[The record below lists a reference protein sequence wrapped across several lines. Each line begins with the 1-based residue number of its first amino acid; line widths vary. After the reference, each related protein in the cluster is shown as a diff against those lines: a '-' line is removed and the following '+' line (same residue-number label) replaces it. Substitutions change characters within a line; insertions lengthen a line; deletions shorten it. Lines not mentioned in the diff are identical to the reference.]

1 MPDAAFRQN
10 PKSAEETKYLVSAFV
25 SKTLAT
31 ILALAIAIV
40 WVGPF
45 LLMVVTSIKPNSEF
59 LRGPFALPVAPN
71 FDAYRKVWAGLDF
84 PTLLGNSAL
93 YSATGAALAVL
104 LALVPAYGISRFEIP
119 GKKLI
124 FGILLMGLMLPQQT
138 VLIPLYTTLRT
149 LHLLDTKI
157 GLIIV
162 HGVYGMPMQIL
173 ALRGFMTSIP
183 REIDKAAFIEGAS
196 DFQVFW
202 KIILPLSIPGILVS
216 YTLNFIAIWKEFVFS
231 LVFLNNE
238 SNFPVTVGMLKLNS
252 DRYMSAFNLPSAGL
266 VISQLPIILLFLILY
281 RKFAGGKLAGAVK
294 G

>member
-1 MPDAAFRQN
+1 MAA
-10 PKSAEETKYLVSAFV
+10 YVIAF
-25 SKTLAT
+25 LE
-31 ILALAIAIV
+31 
-40 WVGPF
+40 
-45 LLMVVTSIKPNSEF
+45 VTDPE
-59 LRGPFALPVAPN
+59 A

-84 PTLLGNSAL
+84 PTLLGNSVL

-104 LALVPAYGISRFEIP
+104 LALVPAYGLSRFEIP
-119 GKKLI
+119 GKKII

-183 REIDKAAFIEGAS
+183 KEIDKAAFIEGAS

>member
-1 MPDAAFRQN
+1 VRPGPTAPPEVKLLFTGFL
-10 PKSAEETKYLVSAFV
+10 PKAI
-25 SKTLAT
+25 AT
-31 ILALAIAIV
+31 ILALLIALV

-45 LLMVVTSIKPNSEF
+45 LLMVVTSIKPNAEF
-59 LRGPFALPVAPN
+59 LRG
-71 FDAYRKVWAGLDF
+71 
-84 PTLLGNSAL
+84 
-93 YSATGAALAVL
+93 
-104 LALVPAYGISRFEIP
+104 
-119 GKKLI
+119 
-124 FGILLMGLMLPQQT
+124 
-138 VLIPLYTTLRT
+138 PLYTTLRT

-157 GLIIV
+157 GLILV

-183 REIDKAAFIEGAS
+183 KEIDKAAFIEGAT

-266 VISQLPIILLFLILY
+266 VISQIPIIILFLLLY
-281 RKFAGGKLAGAVK
+281 RKMAGGKVAGAVK

>member
-1 MPDAAFRQN
+1 MPSETVRPGPTAPPEVKLLFTGFL
-10 PKSAEETKYLVSAFV
+10 PKAI
-25 SKTLAT
+25 AT
-31 ILALAIAIV
+31 ILALLIALV

-45 LLMVVTSIKPNSEF
+45 LLMVVTSIKPNAEF

-71 FDAYRKVWAGLDF
+71 LDAYRKVWAGLDF
-84 PTLLGNSAL
+84 PTLLGNSFL
-93 YSATGAALAVL
+93 YSATGAALAVV
-104 LALVPAYGISRFEIP
+104 LALVPAYGLSRFEIP
-119 GKKLI
+119 GKKFI

-157 GLIIV
+157 GLILV

-183 REIDKAAFIEGAS
+183 KEIDKAAFIEGAT

-266 VISQLPIILLFLILY
+266 VISQIPIIILFLLLY
-281 RKFAGGKLAGAVK
+281 RKMAGGKVAGAVK

>member
-1 MPDAAFRQN
+1 MPDEAFRQN

-71 FDAYRKVWAGLDF
+71 FDAYRIGWAGLDF

-104 LALVPAYGISRFEIP
+104 LALVPAYGLSRFEIP

-157 GLIIV
+157 GLILV

-281 RKFAGGKLAGAVK
+281 RKFSGGKLAGAVK

>member
-1 MPDAAFRQN
+1 MPDKTVPTPIKTDAEAKYLIAAFI
-10 PKSAEETKYLVSAFV
+10 
-25 SKTLAT
+25 SKAIAT
-31 ILALAIAIV
+31 VLALFIAIV

-45 LLMVVTSIKPNSEF
+45 LLMVVTSIKPNAEF
-59 LRGPFALPVAPN
+59 LRGPFALPLAPN

-93 YSATGAALAVL
+93 YSATGAALAVV
-104 LALVPAYGISRFEIP
+104 LALVPAYGLSRFDIP
-119 GKKLI
+119 GKKFI
-124 FGILLMGLMLPQQT
+124 FGILLIGLMLPQQT

-266 VISQLPIILLFLILY
+266 VISQIPIIVLFLILY
-281 RKFAGGKLAGAVK
+281 RRFAGGKLAGAVK

>member
-1 MPDAAFRQN
+1 MPDKTVRPTIKTDPEA
-10 PKSAEETKYLVSAFV
+10 KYLITAFI
-25 SKTLAT
+25 SKAIAT
-31 ILALAIAIV
+31 VLALFIAIV

-45 LLMVVTSIKPNSEF
+45 LLMVVTSIKPNAEF
-59 LRGPFALPVAPN
+59 LRGPFAFPLAPN

-93 YSATGAALAVL
+93 YSATGAALAVI
-104 LALVPAYGISRFEIP
+104 LALVPAYGLSRFDIP
-119 GKKLI
+119 GKKFI
-124 FGILLMGLMLPQQT
+124 FGILLIGLMLPQQT

-183 REIDKAAFIEGAS
+183 REIDKAGFIEGAS

-252 DRYMSAFNLPSAGL
+252 DRYMTVFNLPAAGL
-266 VISQLPIILLFLILY
+266 VISQIPIIILFILTY
-281 RKFAGGKLAGAVK
+281 RQLSGGNFVGAVK